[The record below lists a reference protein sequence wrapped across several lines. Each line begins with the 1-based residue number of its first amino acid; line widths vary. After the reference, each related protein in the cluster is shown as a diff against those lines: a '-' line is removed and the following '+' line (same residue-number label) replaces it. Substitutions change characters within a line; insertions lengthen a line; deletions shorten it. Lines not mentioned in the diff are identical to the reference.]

1 MAGIGLYGVFYSKC
15 VKTDG
20 VVTGYE
26 GGVKLMGKAISAGF
40 EPNTPDENPLYANNG
55 ISENDISTGSG
66 GALTMT
72 LDRMT
77 LETSA
82 DLYGTTVKDVSVM
95 VGEESVSGKEIE
107 YKGDETSV
115 PIGAAYIKLQQE
127 DGVRSHEVVWYREMT
142 MSRPGED
149 AQTKGET
156 IEWQTPEVEATVA
169 GLQGDGTMPWYR
181 ASRWPTQES
190 AIAYIHTL
198 FGTTIDAAQAA
209 AIAEELN
216 EGDDEVDV

>member
-26 GGVKLMGKAISAGF
+26 GGVKMMGKAVSASF

-55 ISENDISTGSG
+55 KAENDISTGSG
-66 GALTMT
+66 GTLTMT

-77 LETSA
+77 LETAA
-82 DLYGTTVKDVSVM
+82 DLYGTKLETVTVTVD
-95 VGEESVSGKEIE
+95 GEEATGQEIA
-107 YKGDETSV
+107 YRGDEVSA

-127 DGVRSHEVVWYREMT
+127 DGVREHEVVFYREMT

-149 AQTKGET
+149 AETMGET
-156 IEWQTPEVEATVA
+156 IEWQTPEVEAVVA
-169 GLQGDGTMPWYR
+169 GLQGDGTEPWFR
-181 ASRWPTQES
+181 AARFDTQKK
-190 AIAYIHTL
+190 AIAYIYKL
-198 FGTTIDAAQAA
+198 FGVAYD
-209 AIAEELN
+209 
-216 EGDDEVDV
+216 GEVVSV